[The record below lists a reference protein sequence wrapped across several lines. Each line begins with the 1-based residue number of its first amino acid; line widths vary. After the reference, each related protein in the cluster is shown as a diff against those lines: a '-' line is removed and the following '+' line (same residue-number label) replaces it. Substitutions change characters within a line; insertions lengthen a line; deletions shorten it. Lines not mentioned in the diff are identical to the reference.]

1 MADGICNDD
10 IVVRDVAGRVIAK
23 PRAWPIDERRAM
35 VNLAGLPAGVYFLEL
50 KSEEALLRARLV
62 RR

>member
-10 IVVRDVAGRVIAK
+10 IVVRDVAGRVVMTVTA
-23 PRAWPIDERRAM
+23 RVTDERRAM
-35 VNLAGLPAGVYFLEL
+35 VELDGLRAGVYFVEL